1 MASLLRTDSPG
12 DLERSQ
18 VPIRTS
24 FATMMR
30 ETSECRHRPREFVR
44 STHEESVKDVSVDL
58 SGMSPRVHT
67 LSPLRGARDLAL
79 RPSPRLGGI
88 CFVVSV
94 PVVSVVSV
102 GAGVAVSDG
111 GVCSSSGG
119 GGAVFFG
126 ASVSSSKRYPHRR
139 MRARIM
145 RWRARSRLF
154 GAPGFISR
162 GFGRQPASSAACD
175 GVNADAETWKS

>member
-79 RPSPRLGGI
+79 RPSPRLRGEGGRRPDEG
-88 CFVVSV
+88 CVV
-94 PVVSVVSV
+94 
-102 GAGVAVSDG
+102 
-111 GVCSSSGG
+111 
-119 GGAVFFG
+119 
-126 ASVSSSKRYPHRR
+126 
-139 MRARIM
+139 
-145 RWRARSRLF
+145 RSRADGEGSP
-154 GAPGFISR
+154 GACEGDPSLRSG
-162 GFGRQPASSAACD
+162 
-175 GVNADAETWKS
+175 

>member
-79 RPSPRLGGI
+79 RPSPRLRGEGGRRPDEGCVI
-88 CFVVSV
+88 RSAAKDLNRRGGDLRSFA
-94 PVVSVVSV
+94 V
-102 GAGVAVSDG
+102 GACPERAQRVEWAAQDDTSHFVTASKSTLTENVIVFVLTCLAV
-111 GVCSSSGG
+111 
-119 GGAVFFG
+119 
-126 ASVSSSKRYPHRR
+126 
-139 MRARIM
+139 
-145 RWRARSRLF
+145 
-154 GAPGFISR
+154 
-162 GFGRQPASSAACD
+162 
-175 GVNADAETWKS
+175 

>member
-67 LSPLRGARDLAL
+67 LSPLRGARDLA
-79 RPSPRLGGI
+79 RDPSPHSRGEGGRRPDEGCHPEPRRRRRISTYHRRDLRSFAPLRMTPQSRLCGDTAI
-88 CFVVSV
+88 IAA
-94 PVVSVVSV
+94 P
-102 GAGVAVSDG
+102 
-111 GVCSSSGG
+111 CSSSGP
-119 GGAVFFG
+119 A
-126 ASVSSSKRYPHRR
+126 ACRKPT
-139 MRARIM
+139 ATPKC
-145 RWRARSRLF
+145 RSRYSK
-154 GAPGFISR
+154 I
-162 GFGRQPASSAACD
+162 
-175 GVNADAETWKS
+175 

>member
-67 LSPLRGARDLAL
+67 LSRRERAVVGE
-79 RPSPRLGGI
+79 PSPSGEGGRRPDEGDSFRGHHEPPDARPPRI
-88 CFVVSV
+88 ILIH
-94 PVVSVVSV
+94 PREEPRHALAV
-102 GAGVAVSDG
+102 GNAVELIDLLHP
-111 GVCSSSGG
+111 
-119 GGAVFFG
+119 F
-126 ASVSSSKRYPHRR
+126 
-139 MRARIM
+139 
-145 RWRARSRLF
+145 
-154 GAPGFISR
+154 
-162 GFGRQPASSAACD
+162 D
-175 GVNADAETWKS
+175 

>member
-67 LSPLRGARDLAL
+67 FSPLRGAKGVAPG
-79 RPSPRLGGI
+79 PSPA
-88 CFVVSV
+88 S
-94 PVVSVVSV
+94 
-102 GAGVAVSDG
+102 AGE
-111 GVCSSSGG
+111 
-119 GGAVFFG
+119 GGAKRRVRGGRGTRLRISGYSRTSSAKIFKITFG
-126 ASVSSSKRYPHRR
+126 DDRCDLPR
-139 MRARIM
+139 MR
-145 RWRARSRLF
+145 
-154 GAPGFISR
+154 G
-162 GFGRQPASSAACD
+162 
-175 GVNADAETWKS
+175 K

>member
-67 LSPLRGARDLAL
+67 FSPLRGAKDLAVGGPSPDGRGWPEGPGEGRCSL
-79 RPSPRLGGI
+79 YFRPSVHRKRRSP
-88 CFVVSV
+88 
-94 PVVSVVSV
+94 
-102 GAGVAVSDG
+102 
-111 GVCSSSGG
+111 SS
-119 GGAVFFG
+119 
-126 ASVSSSKRYPHRR
+126 R
-139 MRARIM
+139 
-145 RWRARSRLF
+145 
-154 GAPGFISR
+154 
-162 GFGRQPASSAACD
+162 C
-175 GVNADAETWKS
+175 T

>member
-67 LSPLRGARDLAL
+67 FSPLRGAKDGVLWALAPREPGEGGRRPGEGSPSCSRHL
-79 RPSPRLGGI
+79 RQLIQHRLER
-88 CFVVSV
+88 CQENVAHV
-94 PVVSVVSV
+94 PD
-102 GAGVAVSDG
+102 AKCHRLPVAVS
-111 GVCSSSGG
+111 
-119 GGAVFFG
+119 
-126 ASVSSSKRYPHRR
+126 
-139 MRARIM
+139 
-145 RWRARSRLF
+145 
-154 GAPGFISR
+154 
-162 GFGRQPASSAACD
+162 AA
-175 GVNADAETWKS
+175 